1 MNKFSAE
8 SFVRIEKLFIEFPI
22 FHSSNRSLKKIMFSR
37 ASKLV
42 KTRKARKQRTGAELA
57 TNAHQELIVKALQN
71 VSLTFHT
78 GDRIGLIGH
87 NGSGKSTLLR
97 AITGI
102 YEPNF
107 GKITVQGTIEALL
120 NVNSGMNPLLTG
132 RQNIV
137 LHGKKLGYSKEKIK
151 LLEKDVE
158 HFAELNEF
166 LELPLKTY
174 SSGMLMRLSFGLA
187 TSVVPNI
194 LLMDEWF
201 MAGDNNF
208 QEKARKRLVNIVNNA
223 DIVVI
228 TTHSLPILQKWC
240 KRIVWLQAGKVIA
253 DGPTDEIIARYTTH
267 MKGEA
272 DASD

>member
-1 MNKFSAE
+1 MNTFSTE
-8 SFVRIEKLFIEFPI
+8 SIIKIEKLFIEFPI

-37 ASKLV
+37 ASKLI
-42 KTRKARKQRTGAELA
+42 KARKNKKQHTGAELA
-57 TNAHQELIVKALQN
+57 TNANQELIVKALQD
-71 VSLTFHT
+71 VSLTFYP

-107 GKITVQGTIEALL
+107 GKIIVQGTIEALL
-120 NVNSGMNPLLTG
+120 NINSGMNPLLTG
-132 RQNIV
+132 RQNIT

-151 LLEKDVE
+151 LLEQDVE
-158 HFAELNEF
+158 NFAELNEF

-187 TSVVPNI
+187 TSVIPNI

-208 QEKARKRLVNIVNNA
+208 QEKARERLISIVNRA

-228 TTHSLPILQKWC
+228 TTHSLPILQQWC
-240 KRIVWLQAGKVIA
+240 KRIIWLQAGKVIG
-253 DGPTDEIIARYTTH
+253 DGPTDEIIQRYTAH
-267 MKGEA
+267 MKVET
-272 DASD
+272 STNN